1 MYPCPLHSMSK
12 PVGHKSTIYRQTQIW
27 KRFLTWS
34 SAPPTACTLTSREDW
49 LGHDCAPR
57 ELYSWPGKELMI
69 DTCDTL
75 SGDNSTEK
83 IRWISRN
90 LSKSLLLLRWSV
102 NSLLSNESPG
112 VASQNILI
120 CKYLHFGVLFEL
132 LTRESP
138 NGRQATIRKWYE

>member
-1 MYPCPLHSMSK
+1 
-12 PVGHKSTIYRQTQIW
+12 
-27 KRFLTWS
+27 
-34 SAPPTACTLTSREDW
+34 
-49 LGHDCAPR
+49 
-57 ELYSWPGKELMI
+57 MI

-102 NSLLSNESPG
+102 NSLLSNESPD

-120 CKYLHFGVLFEL
+120 RKYFDFGVLFVL

-138 NGRQATIRKWYE
+138 NGRQATIRNDTNQVSLVSILKR